1 MNYNEKDK
9 DYNEEHILDLIS
21 DLIESGDRAPM
32 ELVKAIINKG
42 EEAIERLSELI
53 TDRYFWYTEDEDEW
67 WAPIHAVKI
76 LGAMRNEKAIPA
88 LLVCLKRFE
97 EYPDNPASEWIEQD
111 LIEAFRQIGPASIKP
126 LMEYIK
132 NNPEEYWYSRA
143 VASTALVYLASDYE
157 EKRAEILEFLH
168 SLLKEG
174 NIQDVDFLSLLVCHL
189 LDLCDP
195 SSRPVI
201 EEAFKKDLID
211 EFVVT
216 LQEVKKA
223 YKKGPD
229 IPNRLDFDFLEFYT
243 PEAISA
249 RQKEWERREW
259 ELEKEEEEERR
270 LERLELLEQEQR
282 QRLIEEGYEIDKYGT
297 VRRKAPKIGPNDP
310 CPCGSGKKYKK
321 CCGRRK

>member
-1 MNYNEKDK
+1 MKDK
-9 DYNEEHILDLIS
+9 DYKDYNNEEYILDLIS
-21 DLIESGDRAPM
+21 DLIKNGDRAPM

-53 TDRYFWYTEDEDEW
+53 TDRYLWQTEDEDEW

-88 LLVCLKRFE
+88 LLVCLKRVE
-97 EYPDNPASEWIEQD
+97 EYPDNPAPEWIEQD

-174 NIQDVDFLSLLVCHL
+174 NTQDIDFLSLLVCHL

-201 EEAFKKDLID
+201 EEAFKKGLID
-211 EFVVT
+211 EVVVT
-216 LQEVKKA
+216 FREVEEA

-229 IPNRLDFDFLEFYT
+229 IPNRLDFLEFYT

-249 RQKEWERREW
+249 RQKEWEIRER
-259 ELEKEEEEERR
+259 EAEKIEEEERR
-270 LERLELLEQEQR
+270 LERLELLEEEQR
-282 QRLIEEGYEIDKYGT
+282 QRLIKEGYEIDKHGT
-297 VRRKAPKIGPNDP
+297 VRRKEPKIGPNDP